1 MTLPMQNTV
10 KLSINVYFT
19 TPILCLRSC
28 TKSKNRLA
36 RSAVT
41 LIVVALGHPYY
52 PEHVMG
58 ITSGEYWY
66 GRGNRMSIFMKTR
79 KNIMKDITRV

>member
-1 MTLPMQNTV
+1 MQNTF
-10 KLSINVYFT
+10 KHSIKVYLT

-28 TKSKNRLA
+28 TKSKNKLA
-36 RSAVT
+36 RSVVT
-41 LIVVALGHPYY
+41 LIVVALGHPYC
-52 PEHVMG
+52 PEHVVG

-79 KNIMKDITRV
+79 KNIMKDTTRV